1 MSLTEAMDLIRAER
15 FTEAEATVRA
25 SIGRVDHQDHREL
38 CHLFGLLGSILNS
51 LGRHDDATDA
61 LRNALNEA
69 LRLPGSSSEV
79 GVYRHFLANQYLN
92 FGNPEQ
98 AIAVIEVVPPG
109 VGHVQCLLHILS
121 AKALWALGRQEEA
134 RRERAEAL
142 AAAPNDERRSEV
154 VSELDNIWDSQ
165 K

>member
-1 MSLTEAMDLIRAER
+1 MYLGEALKLVGAER
-15 FTEAEATVRA
+15 FTEAEANVRGL
-25 SIGRVDHQDHREL
+25 IGRVQDPKEL

-61 LRNALNEA
+61 LRNAFNQA

-79 GVYRHFLANQYLN
+79 GLYRYLLANQHCN
-92 FGNPEQ
+92 FGDPEQ
-98 AIAVIEVVPPG
+98 ALAVIQVVPPG
-109 VGHVQCLLHILS
+109 VGDVQCLLHILS

-134 RRERAEAL
+134 RREGAEAL

-154 VSELDNIWDSQ
+154 VSELDHIWDSQ